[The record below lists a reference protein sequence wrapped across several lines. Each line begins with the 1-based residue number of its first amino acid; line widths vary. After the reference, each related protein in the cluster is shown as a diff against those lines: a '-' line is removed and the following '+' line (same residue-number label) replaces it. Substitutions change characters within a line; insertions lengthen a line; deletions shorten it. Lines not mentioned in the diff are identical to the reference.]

1 MLEIYVTHSQ
11 IYIVCSVPACING
24 YIWYIIFIIDGNQID
39 SVLFCGSPNFTYMRI
54 CPKRRAVQYIKVQIT
69 FSIFHDRINFENTT
83 MINKGFRIQTKQFL
97 FMLRLS
103 LLVPNVATLRL
114 FQCYCA
120 REWWACSS
128 SCLIKSIEEPEKVA
142 SS

>member
-1 MLEIYVTHSQ
+1 
-11 IYIVCSVPACING
+11 
-24 YIWYIIFIIDGNQID
+24 
-39 SVLFCGSPNFTYMRI
+39 MRI

-69 FSIFHDRINFENTT
+69 FSIFRDKINFENTT
-83 MINKGFRIQTKQFL
+83 MINKGFRIQTKRFL

-120 REWWACSS
+120 RE
-128 SCLIKSIEEPEKVA
+128 
-142 SS
+142 

>member
-1 MLEIYVTHSQ
+1 MLEICVTHSQ
-11 IYIVCSVPACING
+11 ICIGCSVPVCING
-24 YIWYIIFIIDGNQID
+24 YIWYIIFIINGNQID
-39 SVLFCGSPNFTYMRI
+39 SVLFCGSPNFTYMQDRL
-54 CPKRRAVQYIKVQIT
+54 KRLAVQYIKVQIT
-69 FSIFHDRINFENTT
+69 FSIFHDRINFENPTI
-83 MINKGFRIQTKQFL
+83 INKGFRIQTKQFL

-128 SCLIKSIEEPEKVA
+128 SCLIKSTE
-142 SS
+142 

>member
-1 MLEIYVTHSQ
+1 MTRSQ
-11 IYIVCSVPACING
+11 ICIACSVPACING

-39 SVLFCGSPNFTYMRI
+39 SVLFCGSPNFTHIQDRL
-54 CPKRRAVQYIKVQIT
+54 KRRAVWYIKIKIT
-69 FSIFHDRINFENTT
+69 FSIFYYRINFEKPTI
-83 MINKGFRIQTKQFL
+83 INKGFRIQTKQFL
-97 FMLRLS
+97 FMLRLW
-103 LLVPNVATLRL
+103 LLVPKVATLRL